1 MTKIIVVHEEKE
13 VKIRVGDDCTV
24 AQLQYKIR
32 RYLKIDE
39 NTAIFLFFKGFMG
52 RETLYPGGK
61 LLNAIG
67 QTLYVS
73 VLHENCFGS
82 KK

>member
-1 MTKIIVVHEEKE
+1 MVKIFVVHEEQE

-32 RYLKIDE
+32 RYLKIDDT
-39 NTAIFLFFKGFMG
+39 TAIFLFFKGSFG
-52 RETLYPGGK
+52 LTLHPGGK
-61 LLNAIG
+61 LLSAIG

-73 VLHENCFGS
+73 VLHENCFGA